1 MKAYKVKSLIYL
13 GCFIVAAVVYYQI
26 EQDQKFQ
33 NSILAS
39 QTAQLEAQDQPE
51 EEKKEEVD
59 LN

>member
-13 GCFIVAAVVYYQI
+13 GCFTVAAVFYYQI

>member
-33 NSILAS
+33 NSFLAS

>member
-13 GCFIVAAVVYYQI
+13 GCFIVAAVVYYHI

-33 NSILAS
+33 NSFLAS